1 MVDRVGDIIAFSS
14 LCNTTVYAY
23 CNCYSDQGWRWLP
36 YKLLTGHQT
45 NYPCVYLVNK
55 HGHFEPVLD
64 VQDDL
69 YSRTP
74 YFKISDSLNCRYHHY
89 VSQEVFGFVLSQ
101 FGLWRTKV
109 EGLRGY
115 QSSTYIYLQQKIHG

>member
-64 VQDDL
+64 VQEDVSPLVFLWTVDTITMFHKKL
-69 YSRTP
+69 VNSA
-74 YFKISDSLNCRYHHY
+74 SDE
-89 VSQEVFGFVLSQ
+89 Q
-101 FGLWRTKV
+101 K
-109 EGLRGY
+109 LRDFEDIR
-115 QSSTYIYLQQKIHG
+115 QSSTYLHQTIH